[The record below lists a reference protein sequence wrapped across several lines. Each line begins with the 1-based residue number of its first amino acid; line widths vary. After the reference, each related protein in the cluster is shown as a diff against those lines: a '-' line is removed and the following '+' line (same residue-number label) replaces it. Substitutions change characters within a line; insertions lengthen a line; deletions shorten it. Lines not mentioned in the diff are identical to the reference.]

1 MSLRRELRCRLSERK
16 SLVETIAG
24 VLKSNEW
31 TVATAESLTGG
42 DLCARLIDM
51 PGASEVVRGGI
62 VAYATDLK
70 GLLLGVDKDLL
81 ARRGPVT
88 AEVARQMAAG
98 VRELCRADYGLATTG
113 VAGPGD
119 SEDGPEG
126 LVYIAVVGP
135 SHSAVR
141 ELNLSGGRSAVR
153 SATVAE
159 ALALLRE
166 VVEREVDEGGTH
178 SST

>member
-1 MSLRRELRCRLSERK
+1 MSEHK
-16 SLVETIAG
+16 SLVDTIAG

-31 TVATAESLTGG
+31 AVATAESLTGG

-70 GLLLGVDKDLL
+70 SSLLGVDRGLL
-81 ARRGPVT
+81 ARHGPVT

-141 ELNLSGGRSAVR
+141 ELKLSGGRSAVR

-166 VVEREVDEGGTH
+166 VVEREGGGGGGH

>member
-1 MSLRRELRCRLSERK
+1 
-16 SLVETIAG
+16 
-24 VLKSNEW
+24 
-31 TVATAESLTGG
+31 
-42 DLCARLIDM
+42 
-51 PGASEVVRGGI
+51 
-62 VAYATDLK
+62 
-70 GLLLGVDKDLL
+70 
-81 ARRGPVT
+81 
-88 AEVARQMAAG
+88 MAAG

-135 SHSAVR
+135 SQSAVR

-166 VVEREVDEGGTH
+166 VVEREVDERRTH

>member
-1 MSLRRELRCRLSERK
+1 MSEHK
-16 SLVETIAG
+16 SLVDTIAG

-31 TVATAESLTGG
+31 AVATAESLTGG

-70 GLLLGVDKDLL
+70 SSLLGVDRGLL
-81 ARRGPVT
+81 ARHGPVT

-141 ELNLSGGRSAVR
+141 ELKLSGGRSAVR

-166 VVEREVDEGGTH
+166 VVEREVDEGGNH